1 MRRLISV
8 LALTTLAV
16 ALLVGPVTTASAGGG
31 AHCAP
36 QFTDAETDV
45 VLLKNNCF
53 VPTIARVDPGT
64 KVRFINKDS
73 IAHTVTGAVYI
84 FGSLDDF
91 STGERSFRFDEEGIY
106 PYVCILH
113 PGMAGAVVVGDG
125 KGDLAAISVTEESY
139 VNPPARDDSAA
150 VDSDVS
156 ATEPAAASEPSTQWL
171 LALTVLMGLAMAGAF
186 WLPRRKT
193 QQLLTTN
200 QRS

>member
-1 MRRLISV
+1 MRRLI
-8 LALTTLAV
+8 LALTLATLAV

-36 QFTDAETDV
+36 MFTDAETDV

-64 KVRFINKDS
+64 KVSFHNKDS
-73 IAHTVTGAVYI
+73 MPHTVTGAVYI
-84 FGSLDDF
+84 FGSMDEF
-91 STGERSFRFDEEGIY
+91 STGERSFRFDEEGVY

-125 KGDLAAISVTEESY
+125 KGDLAAMSVTEESY
-139 VNPPARDDSAA
+139 ANPPAQNDSAA
-150 VDSDVS
+150 VDSDAR
-156 ATEPAAASEPSTQWL
+156 ATEPTATSEPSTQWL

-186 WLPRRKT
+186 WLPRRKA
-193 QQLLTTN
+193 QQLE
-200 QRS
+200 S